1 MDIETATFAECV
13 QAARDAEEARRFDA
27 ALFAWEKIRL
37 RFPAAPAGYSGAGAA
52 LRDLLMQFE
61 SLGDSCEFGMVQR
74 RFGAEPIG
82 LLRWTS
88 TPLPQLVLALDSDF
102 AGVGEAEH
110 TIITVSEQ
118 GEYTTMDRRYHMN
131 SHTFTLA
138 TAEPIARFTAQH
150 LRRMQ
155 YLRRK
160 LLDDLATGDK
170 IFVYKSERGV
180 SDDEGRELFAAIR
193 RHGGHAALLC
203 VRLETEE
210 HPRGTLTR
218 LEDGLFIGHIDRF
231 STVDIHVDAWTDLC
245 RQTRALAST
254 RTLDPRAFDLL
265 KS

>member
-1 MDIETATFAECV
+1 MRACKRCRGTNGRSSRMPGSHTH
-13 QAARDAEEARRFDA
+13 AANCP
-27 ALFAWEKIRL
+27 RL
-37 RFPAAPAGYSGAGAA
+37 TGAGT
-52 LRDLLMQFE
+52 R
-61 SLGDSCEFGMVQR
+61 
-74 RFGAEPIG
+74 
-82 LLRWTS
+82 

-150 LRRMQ
+150 LHRMQ

-218 LEDGLFIGHIDRF
+218 LEDGLFIAT
-231 STVDIHVDAWTDLC
+231 STAF
-245 RQTRALAST
+245 RPST
-254 RTLDPRAFDLL
+254 FTSMRGPTCAGKP
-265 KS
+265 